1 MGIAAAIVAGG
12 VLASRMLGLVRQ
24 IVFAWLL
31 GAGSTGDE
39 YFVAFLIPDLLNY
52 LLAGAYMAI
61 TLIPI
66 LTRRFASGDDED
78 AWRAFWAIAR
88 PLAIGV
94 TVLVVV
100 AMPLVEP
107 VLRAI
112 EPGFTDAQVANATRL
127 TRIVL
132 PAQVFFILGQL
143 LTAVQFARER
153 FVIPTLG
160 PLVYNLAIIAGG
172 LIGGLGR
179 DDPGADGF
187 AWGALVGAILGIFVL
202 QAWGAW
208 RAGLRFPTGTIRR
221 HPAVRRYF
229 ALAIPLMLGQSLV
242 VLDEQLGRTF
252 GSLTSDGGVSWLTFG
267 RQTMLVPVGVIAQA
281 AGVATYPF
289 LARLVA
295 EGKNREMAE
304 AVVRA
309 LKYVVLFSL
318 AAVAG
323 LMALSLPVV
332 RVLYER
338 GSFDAADTIATAGT
352 VVFFAL
358 GIPLW
363 GVQQILARGFFAR
376 EQMWAPV
383 VIGTVSTAAA
393 VPIYWGLNRA
403 MGVDGLALASTLSVL
418 IYTLGLAIVWYGRTG
433 WEHARPVAATTLRG
447 LPVAAAA
454 GFAAWG
460 TAEWVLSRF
469 SVTGFGPNLLAAAAG
484 GIVLLVVGGAPP
496 WARRDVRS

>member
-1 MGIAAAIVAGG
+1 MTEPVPTPPARTLYRRMGIAAAIVAGG
-12 VLASRMLGLVRQ
+12 VLLSRMLGLVRQ

-31 GAGSTGDE
+31 GAGATGDE

-66 LTRRFASGDDED
+66 LTRRFAKGNDED
-78 AWRAFWAIAR
+78 AWRAFWAITR
-88 PLAIGV
+88 PLAIGI

-100 AMPLVEP
+100 AMPFVEP
-107 VLRAI
+107 ILRAI

-132 PAQVFFILGQL
+132 PAQIFFILGQL
-143 LTAVQFARER
+143 FTAVQFARER

-160 PLVYNLAIIAGG
+160 PLIYNIAIIVGG
-172 LIGGLGR
+172 LIGGFGR
-179 DDPGADGF
+179 DNPSADGF

-202 QAWGAW
+202 QVWGAW
-208 RAGLRFPTGTIRR
+208 RAGLRFPTGSIRR
-221 HPAVRRYF
+221 HPSVKRYF

-242 VLDEQLGRTF
+242 VLDEQLGRSF
-252 GSLTSDGGVSWLTFG
+252 GSLIENGGVSWLTFG

-289 LARLVA
+289 LARLWA
-295 EGKNREMAE
+295 EGKHHEMA
-304 AVVRA
+304 ATVTRA
-309 LKYVVLFSL
+309 LKYVVSFSL

-323 LMALSLPVV
+323 LMALSIPIVAM
-332 RVLYER
+332 LYQR
-338 GSFDAADTIATAGT
+338 GSFDATDTIATAGT

-363 GVQQILARGFFAR
+363 GIQQILSRGFYAR

-383 VIGTVSTAAA
+383 VIGTLSTAVAI
-393 VPIYWGLNRA
+393 PIYWGLYEA
-403 MGVDGLALASTLSVL
+403 MGIDGLALASTLSILV
-418 IYTLGLAIVWYGRTG
+418 YTMALAVVWYGRTG
-433 WEHARPVAATTLRG
+433 WEHAAPLARLDRPRH
-447 LPVAAAA
+447 P
-454 GFAAWG
+454 
-460 TAEWVLSRF
+460 
-469 SVTGFGPNLLAAAAG
+469 G
-484 GIVLLVVGGAPP
+484 G
-496 WARRDVRS
+496 RRCRIGRLGCR